1 MTRSRFFNFFPR
13 LAIAF
18 CVGGFF
24 LTIGGFLLS
33 SPSFA
38 VDNILLQ
45 KQAAIKSGSGLESWS
60 NEAMTSNVVI
70 LFNGMAGDIPEGVF
84 ETGSSKEKDSV
95 INTFRPGG
103 AFGTMTTMIAALN
116 TPPASG
122 IDYIAQVKDNFLGK
136 PAYAQGVG
144 FNGLQFLLPLW
155 RGFRNAVYVLASIIF
170 VVIGLMIML
179 RVKISP
185 QAVVTVQSAIP
196 QLITTLI
203 LVTFSYAIAGLV
215 IDISNFIQA
224 LVVAL
229 LFSVKGVPISG
240 NLFPGWWG
248 GNGIPILSDVINGI
262 TAFFVD
268 KTGTFSFAHLSNPD
282 LRDMQMLT
290 YRAVPGWLSMVMLG
304 GLLGSIVLGFLLGGV
319 GAVFGSGT
327 NAVFDGI
334 GRVVGGGVGGVV
346 GLFIPL
352 IMCIIVAIWLIKLYF
367 GLLKCYVT
375 LIFKIVLAPL
385 EIGMGAFPNA
395 KMGFSSWI
403 LDVASNMAVFPVVGI
418 FLVLLNMII
427 DAVAGTNVGTSS
439 LNSAVWAPSLI
450 SSGGISPTIISASI
464 GLAGLALVS
473 KLPEMVPQYIF
484 MIKPSPWGQ
493 AIGEGLSKNAATGLA
508 GKLAGGVEKQVT
520 EDFGRDV
527 TTGFNESR
535 AGEAIVE
542 GKRRFRSWQGNNRL
556 KRYNRKHGLDA
567 NAPVGTSMPG
577 STSTN
582 DKSGGNSPDEISE

>member
-1 MTRSRFFNFFPR
+1 MTRCSRFLSFLLILVSSF
-13 LAIAF
+13 L
-18 CVGGFF
+18 F
-24 LTIGGFLLS
+24 LT

-38 VDNILLQ
+38 ADNPFLQ
-45 KQAAIKSGSGLESWS
+45 KQDAIKEGTGLESWT
-60 NEAMTSNVVI
+60 NEAMSSNMMS
-70 LFNGMAGDIPEGVF
+70 LFNGMVGEIPAEIFEGSPTAATIPKF
-84 ETGSSKEKDSV
+84 
-95 INTFRPGG
+95 IPGG
-103 AFGTMTTMIAALN
+103 AFGTMNNMIASLN

-122 IDYIAQVKDNFLGK
+122 VEYIAQVKDSFLGK

-170 VVIGLMIML
+170 VVIGIMIML

-229 LFSVKGVPISG
+229 LFSVKGVPITG
-240 NLFPGWWG
+240 DLFPGWWG
-248 GNGIPILSDVINGI
+248 SGFPIVSDIINGI
-262 TAFFVD
+262 SSIFTPNNFD
-268 KTGTFSFAHLSNPD
+268 FASLSNPN
-282 LRDMQMLT
+282 LTNMQVLT

-304 GLLGSIVLGFLLGGV
+304 GLLGSIIVGFLLGGV
-319 GAVFGSGT
+319 GNIVGSGVGT
-327 NAVFDGI
+327 VFDMI
-334 GRVVGGGVGGVV
+334 GRVVGGAAGGF
-346 GLFIPL
+346 GLIGGILVPIIL
-352 IMCIIVAIWLIKLYF
+352 CIIVAIWLIKLYF

-403 LDVASNMAVFPVVGI
+403 MDVFANMAVFPVVGV
-418 FLVLLNMII
+418 FLVLLNMIV
-427 DAVAGTNVGTSS
+427 DAVSVSNVGSTGG
-439 LNSAVWAPSLI
+439 LFQSAVWAPSLL
-450 SSGGISPTIISASI
+450 SAGGISPSIIGAAV
-464 GLAGLALVS
+464 GLAGLALIA

-493 AIGEGLSKNAATGLA
+493 AIGEGLSKNMATGI
-508 GKLAGGVEKQVT
+508 GNQIIGGVSKGVQ
-520 EDFGRDV
+520 
-527 TTGFNESR
+527 
-535 AGEAIVE
+535 
-542 GKRRFRSWQGNNRL
+542 
-556 KRYNRKHGLDA
+556 
-567 NAPVGTSMPG
+567 
-577 STSTN
+577 
-582 DKSGGNSPDEISE
+582 DEIGERTKDFVRDPKTKINEWRAKRIENKGKKTSPPTSPGITGGVTPTRRSDPNIDETMME